1 MQEGDQIENGRYRVE
16 KLLGQGGMGQVYRG
30 VDTLLNKTVAIKVL
44 FPNTPDAVIKRF
56 HAEAVALAA
65 LSHPNILTVHQ
76 FGQAENGQLYL
87 VMDFIKGESLATMI
101 EKRGPQTFYD
111 VLPIFEK
118 ICRGLRYAHNNG
130 VLHRDIKP
138 SNVMLSNDKS
148 QEGSVKLVDFG
159 LAKVADKDFELTKTG
174 TAMGS
179 PPYMSPEAVRG
190 TDSDERSDIYS
201 LGCTFFEMMVGVPPL
216 VGDNPLHTMMAH
228 LHRLPPTL
236 AEASGK
242 RFDEEVELFVQ
253 KCIKK
258 DPKDR
263 FQNMDALIKGLNEV
277 KAALQSK
284 KETSLGALASG
295 VYASGSFLANKVFS
309 ADRKI
314 LGIGSVLA
322 VVILGCVGLAIF
334 AICSWKEPEPV
345 VPLDDALVQLGQ
357 AVEKPET
364 RQRMLEQTDTTEGGV
379 SIIDSSFCADKTCFI
394 AGRIP
399 DEELMKAVDKHRDM
413 KSFKL
418 SELSCSDNCIKS
430 ILALPDIECLQIS
443 EMELKPFMR
452 DAIVRMLKL
461 HNLRFY
467 KTGDLP
473 VGFIEKF
480 GTTGGA
486 ALIDRAVSTGRAD
499 TAGRAG
505 PIVRAGSTD
514 KADSAEKISSLQLTG
529 LEFEPGKNYPH
540 PGSALARIKSLSLLI
555 LYDCKLS
562 RADVREIASGLHLN
576 IFGLIG
582 GEIADDEFA
591 DLKLA
596 SRCTAL
602 TLVDVDLKPRHFSDI
617 AQMPML
623 AFLDLHGTNTTDEDL
638 RNFRHCGSL
647 KRLILNGTKVSET
660 GVAVLRASRP
670 DTEITFGDTSPAF
683 KELY

>member
-190 TDSDERSDIYS
+190 TESDERSDIYS

-277 KAALQSK
+277 KAALQSR

-295 VYASGSFLANKVFS
+295 VYASGSFLADKVFS

-314 LGIGSVLA
+314 LGVSTILA
-322 VVILGCVGLAIF
+322 VVILGCLSLAAFSIF
-334 AICSWKEPEPV
+334 SWKAPEPV
-345 VPLDDALVQLGQ
+345 APLDDALVELGQ

-399 DEELMKAVDKHRDM
+399 DEELMKAVEKHREM

-418 SELSCSDNCIKS
+418 SELICSDDCMGN
-430 ILALPDIECLQIS
+430 ILALPNIECLQIS
-443 EMELKPFMR
+443 QMELKPFML
-452 DAIVRMLKL
+452 DAIIRMPKL
-461 HNLRFY
+461 RNLRFY

-473 VGFIEKF
+473 VGFLEKL
-480 GTTGGA
+480 GSRAKKTTEGAGA
-486 ALIDRAVSTGRAD
+486 A
-499 TAGRAG
+499 
-505 PIVRAGSTD
+505 
-514 KADSAEKISSLQLTG
+514 ELTG

-540 PGSALARIKSLSLLI
+540 PGTALAKIKSLSLLI
-555 LYDCKLS
+555 LYDCKLN
-562 RADVREIASGLHLN
+562 RADVREIASGLPLN
-576 IFGLIG
+576 VLGLIG
-582 GEIADDEFA
+582 GEICNDELA
-591 DLKLA
+591 DLKFA

-602 TLVDVDLKPRHFSDI
+602 TIIDVKLKPRHFEEI

-623 AFLDLHGTNTTDEDL
+623 AVLDLHGTSTSDEDL
-638 RNFRHCGSL
+638 RNLRHCRTL
-647 KRLILNGTKVSET
+647 KRLILNGTQVSET
-660 GVAVLRASRP
+660 GVAVLRASLR
-670 DTEITFGDTSPAF
+670 DAEITYGESSPAF